1 MATRTKSRQANTFR
15 NPLLE
20 GVRWSEKCSSR
31 LSLIWSILPQYLRN
45 LIISSAVLFFAS
57 AIKGD
62 WIIIAVHLLKQLN
75 GASTNKANE
84 AQRIDS
90 VHSILASYNLH
101 GLTYFLIAAVVGS
114 YLIYFSIGGFIH
126 WYFYIKR
133 RDKAHEWK
141 CQPEKFLSP
150 ELELH
155 EIIVGASSLLVVSL
169 FSGIIACYAMN
180 SGKGLTI
187 YYRFDEYGWFWFVA
201 QIGVVFVYQDYST
214 YWIHRIFHWPWLY
227 RNFHKLHHTYKQPT
241 AFSVTASHPVEIIF
255 TQLVML
261 VPIVTVPV
269 HWAPFYV
276 VVVYAYCQ
284 GILGHSGVN
293 FKSFWW
299 QPWQPDT
306 IFHDNHHQY
315 FHVNF
320 GFNIYYWDILHGT
333 YRLKDRVYSEDIFY
347 GMGKGLSE
355 VPAEVLLSDVVE
367 RNLENPQAYRNNVHR
382 YKLEH
387 QEYGQFIVNNKIKTN

>member
-1 MATRTKSRQANTFR
+1 MVTNVSSESKNLHR

-20 GVRWSEKCSSR
+20 GVRWSEKYSVQ
-31 LSLIWSILPQYLRN
+31 LSVVWNILPKYLKN
-45 LIISSAVLFFAS
+45 LFICVAILLFATVL
-57 AIKGD
+57 KGD
-62 WIIIAVHLLKQLN
+62 WIVIGVHLWKQFWERESQL
-75 GASTNKANE
+75 ASDGNP
-84 AQRIDS
+84 
-90 VHSILASYNLH
+90 VHSILTDYGLDGLSY
-101 GLTYFLIAAVVGS
+101 FIVSAVLGS
-114 YLIYFSIGGFIH
+114 YLIYFAIGGFIH
-126 WYFYIKR
+126 WYFYINR

-155 EIIVGASSLLVVSL
+155 EILVGASSLLIVSIL
-169 FSGIIACYAMN
+169 SGFVACYALN
-180 SGKGLTI
+180 GGKGLTI
-187 YYRFDEYGWFWFVA
+187 YYGWNEYGWLWFALQFVA
-201 QIGVVFVYQDYST
+201 IFVYQDYTT
-214 YWIHRIFHWPWLY
+214 YWVHRIFHWPWLY

-261 VPIVTVPV
+261 VPIVTVPI

-276 VVVYAYCQ
+276 VVVYAYCH

-333 YRLKDRVYSEDIFY
+333 YRQKDRVYSESIFY
-347 GMGKGLSE
+347 GQGKGLDEVSE
-355 VPAEVLLSDVVE
+355 KVLLSDMIE
-367 RNLENPQAYRNNVHR
+367 RNLENPQAYRNSFHR
-382 YKLEH
+382 YKLDEH
-387 QEYGQFIVNNKIKTN
+387 DMAKFVVNNKVKTN

>member
-1 MATRTKSRQANTFR
+1 MVKLK

-20 GVRWSEKCSSR
+20 GVRWSERHSQLFKTVWR
-31 LSLIWSILPQYLRN
+31 LLPKYLKNVILTT
-45 LIISSAVLFFAS
+45 AVVLLAL

-62 WIIIAVHLLKQLN
+62 WILIIVHAWKHLNLSENAGTDEQLLKNTPLIH
-75 GASTNKANE
+75 
-84 AQRIDS
+84 RFD
-90 VHSILASYNLH
+90 
-101 GLTYFLIAAVVGS
+101 GLTFYLTAAILGS
-114 YLIYFSIGGFIH
+114 YFIYFAIGGFIH
-126 WYFYIKR
+126 WYFYVNR

-155 EIIVGASSLLVVSL
+155 EIVVGSSSLLMVSIL
-169 FSGIIACYAMN
+169 TGLISCYAMN
-180 SGKGLTI
+180 DGRGLTI
-187 YYRFDEYGWFWFVA
+187 YYRFDEFGWAWFFA
-201 QIGVVFVYQDYST
+201 QFFVVFVYQDYTT

-241 AFSVTASHPVEIIF
+241 AFSVTASHPVEIIS

-261 VPIVTVPV
+261 VPIVTFPV
-269 HWAPFYV
+269 HWVPFYV
-276 VVVYAYCQ
+276 VAVYAYCH
-284 GILGHSGVN
+284 GILSHSGVN

-320 GFNIYYWDILHGT
+320 AFNIYYWDVLHGT
-333 YRLKDRVYSEDIFY
+333 YRQKNRVYTEDIFY
-347 GMGKGLSE
+347 GRGKKIDE
-355 VPAEVLLSDVVE
+355 VSAEVLESDIVQ
-367 RNLENPQAYRNNVHR
+367 RNLENPHAYKNSVHR
-382 YKLEH
+382 YKLNHEDLSRLKH
-387 QEYGQFIVNNKIKTN
+387 